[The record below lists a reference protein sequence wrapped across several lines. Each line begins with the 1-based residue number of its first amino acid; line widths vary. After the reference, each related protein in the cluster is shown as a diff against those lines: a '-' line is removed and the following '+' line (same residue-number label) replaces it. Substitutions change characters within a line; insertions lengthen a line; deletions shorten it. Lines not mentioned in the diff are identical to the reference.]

1 MIWEDYKI
9 EFEPDGSLR
18 DIYIKDVDLSDWQ
31 VFIDFIRCID
41 AALNYFVEGELTE
54 LPSSIAEVVV
64 SQDHPYLLTIGLNG
78 VTVNCHF
85 FLSEEIELD
94 IDPGEV
100 DNEGKANIVF
110 GFMSNVGRV
119 LNKEVIL
126 TPENAEEQP
135 IFKYEPGVGIKHLA
149 LNKFRHG
156 TR

>member
-1 MIWEDYKI
+1 MNWEDYKI

-18 DIYIKDVDLSDWQ
+18 DIYIKGVDISDWQ
-31 VFIDFIRCID
+31 TFIDFLRSTD
-41 AALNYFVEGELTE
+41 SDLNYFVEGEPAE

-64 SQDHPYLLTIGLNG
+64 SQDHPYLLTIGLDG

-85 FLSEEIELD
+85 FIPEEIELD
-94 IDPGEV
+94 IDPREI
-100 DNEGKANIVF
+100 DSEAKAKVVF
-110 GFMSNVGRV
+110 RFMSTVGRA

-126 TPENAEEQP
+126 TPENTEEQP
-135 IFKYEPGVGIKHLA
+135 IFKYELGAGIKHLA